1 MSNLLTSLNNST
13 NALSVYADE
22 FNTIQNNITNANT
35 PGYVKQDLVL
45 VSQPFDIKNGLPG
58 GVTSAGQFSARSAYL
73 EQAVRNQQELAGY
86 AGQKAADLKQAELPF
101 DLTSQFG
108 VPGALNDFFNGFSQ
122 LSVNPNDA
130 VARQGIL
137 NLAKGVA
144 QSFQQSAS
152 GLTQVTR
159 NVDQQTGGVVDGINR
174 LASKIA
180 DINHHYRSSSGSRT
194 DAGLDAQLN
203 SALEELSG
211 LTNFTLVRTADG
223 AANVYLG
230 GGQSPLVLGDSARPI
245 SADLSGPTTVI
256 RDAQGNDV
264 TSLVTRGKL
273 GALLE
278 EKNTLLPGYMGDL
291 NTLAANFADQ
301 INAALANG
309 VDQNGNP
316 PAQGL
321 FTYDNATGAAFT
333 LAVNPLT
340 PDQIAAALPTAP
352 GGNGNA
358 IAIAQL
364 ASQPTINGF
373 SFTQYY
379 GNLGGRVGRDVATA
393 DAQNT
398 QFQDTLTQ
406 ARANRSQE
414 SGVSLD
420 EEAAKLL
427 QFQQAY
433 QAVGKLVQVL
443 DDLTQTVMGIIQ

>member
-13 NALSVYADE
+13 NALRVYADE
-22 FNTIQNNITNANT
+22 FNTIQNNISNANT

-45 VSQPFDIKNGLPG
+45 VSQPFNLANGLSG
-58 GVTSAGQFSARSAYL
+58 GVASAGQSSARSSYL
-73 EQAVRNQQELAGY
+73 EQSVRSQQELAGY
-86 AGQKAADLKQAELPF
+86 AGQKAADLKQAELQF

-130 VARQGIL
+130 VARQSIL
-137 NLAKGVA
+137 DLASGVA

-159 NVDQQTGGVVDGINR
+159 NVDQQTNGVVDGINR

-180 DINHHYRSSSGSRT
+180 DINHRYRSSSDARS
-194 DAGLDAQLN
+194 DAGLDAQLHA
-203 SALEELSG
+203 ALEELSG
-211 LTNFTLVRTADG
+211 LTNFTLIRTADG

-230 GGQSPLVLGDSARPI
+230 GGQSALVIGDRAQPI
-245 SADLSGPTTVI
+245 SADLSGATTVI
-256 RDAQGNDV
+256 RDGKGDNV
-264 TSLVTRGKL
+264 TSLVTHGKL
-273 GALLE
+273 GALVE
-278 EKNTLLPGYMGDL
+278 EKNTLLPGYLNDL
-291 NTLAANFADQ
+291 DTLAAGFADQ
-301 INAALANG
+301 INTALAGG

-316 PAQGL
+316 PAQDL
-321 FTYDNATGAAFT
+321 FNYDTNAGAAFT
-333 LAVNPLT
+333 LTVNPLA
-340 PDQIAAALPTAP
+340 PSEIAAALPSAP

-358 IAIAQL
+358 IAISQL
-364 ASQPTINGF
+364 ASQPSINGF
-373 SFTQYY
+373 SFTQFY
-379 GNLGGRVGRDVATA
+379 GNLGSRVGRDVSTA
-393 DAQNT
+393 EAQQT

-406 ARANRSQE
+406 ARANRAQE
-414 SGVSLD
+414 SSVSLD

-443 DDLTQTVMGIIQ
+443 NDLTQTVMGIIK